1 MLATEN
7 VPSLQAVEVQNM
19 YMSTKSNCFMC
30 PAGYA
35 WQRIELVS
43 QSMPNL
49 AVGRC
54 KLICKK
60 LREVG
65 LEVWKPK
72 TRSPGNSVRDTC
84 KDCKDC
90 KDPSCNWYQKHK
102 DGKER
107 RKKCFDG
114 QRVFQLQVEMSKEPS
129 SLEDSD

>member
-7 VPSLQAVEVQNM
+7 VPSLQAVEVHSR
-19 YMSTKSNCFMC
+19 YMSTTKSNCFMR

-90 KDPSCNWYQKHK
+90 EDPSCNGYKRQ
-102 DGKER
+102 R
-107 RKKCFDG
+107 CFDG
-114 QRVFQLQVEMSKEPS
+114 QRVFQPILINDGYSF
-129 SLEDSD
+129 LFIL